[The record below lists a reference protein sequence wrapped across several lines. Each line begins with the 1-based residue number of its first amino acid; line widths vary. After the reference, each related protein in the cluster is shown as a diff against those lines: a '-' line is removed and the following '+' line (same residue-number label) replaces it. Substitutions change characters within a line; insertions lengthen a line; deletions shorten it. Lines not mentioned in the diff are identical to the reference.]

1 MQAGYAVTDEFVA
14 APLSAAD
21 EQRLLVTFAPLVKR
35 VVKQLELQ
43 TGGGIDREDLQQIGL
58 MGLLDALR
66 RYGTPDEKFGAYA
79 SVRVRGAILD
89 ELRRQD
95 WRPRT
100 VRQETHRV
108 RDGVRELSKKLGR
121 EPTAAETQQAL
132 GLNVEQYQDY
142 QLAQSAEQLANFDEL
157 LQQLTEQSGDRR
169 HSPESHLLLQRS
181 IEQALRRLNDREQR
195 VVQLYYEFDLSL
207 KEIARVLD
215 LTEARVC
222 QINKLA
228 LKKLRELLQ

>member
-1 MQAGYAVTDEFVA
+1 MQAGYAVAEEFVA

-21 EQRLLVTFAPLVKR
+21 EQRQLVEFAPLVKR
-35 VVKQLELQ
+35 VVKQLEFQ
-43 TGGGIDREDLQQIGL
+43 TGGALDREDLQQIGL

-66 RYGTPDEKFGAYA
+66 RYGTPDERFPAYA
-79 SVRVRGAILD
+79 TVRVRGAILD

-100 VRQETHRV
+100 VRQESHRV
-108 RDGVRELSKKLGR
+108 RDGMRDLARKLGR

-132 GLNVEQYQDY
+132 GLSVEQYQEF

-157 LQQLTEQSGDRR
+157 IQQLSEQSSERKY
-169 HSPESHLLLQRS
+169 SPESHLLLQRS

-215 LTEARVC
+215 ITEARVC

-228 LKKLRELLQ
+228 LQKLRELLR